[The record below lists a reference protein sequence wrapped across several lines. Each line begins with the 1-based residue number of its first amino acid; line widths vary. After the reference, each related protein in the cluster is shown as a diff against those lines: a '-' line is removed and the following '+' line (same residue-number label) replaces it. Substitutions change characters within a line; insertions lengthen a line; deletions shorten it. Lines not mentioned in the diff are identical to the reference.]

1 MCVQVMEFY
10 ETYRQN
16 KCEEQLGCLRWDH
29 FMCAPL
35 VCLVILEFEVEQEH
49 AHQDPKD
56 GELCLSRMKL
66 EETLVEVRSDS
77 DVQIDC

>member
-49 AHQDPKD
+49 AH
-56 GELCLSRMKL
+56 
-66 EETLVEVRSDS
+66 
-77 DVQIDC
+77 